1 MKAINYACI
10 KLEEE
15 AARSVKKI
23 KTILSTLYVGN
34 KFTMRITG
42 ENLTILLYKKLFSCI
57 N

>member
-42 ENLTILLYKKLFSCI
+42 ENLTISLYKKLFSCI

>member
-15 AARSVKKI
+15 AAGSVKKI

-34 KFTMRITG
+34 KFTMSITG
-42 ENLTILLYKKLFSCI
+42 ENLTISLYKKLFSCI